1 MQSQTSTRVAR
12 TQREY
17 LMHYFNGDIGRVEW
31 QERYIA
37 RQEEDTTDEDIS
49 DDETDAAAAIL

>member
-1 MQSQTSTRVAR
+1 MRGQTGTKVAK
-12 TQREY
+12 TQRDY
-17 LMHYFNGDIGRVEW
+17 LMHYFNGDVGRVEW

-49 DDETDAAAAIL
+49 DEETEAEAAIL